1 MLLLDF
7 YSLLT
12 NEQFQQIKSS
22 ALSRNM
28 KTKYAPQILAHV
40 SIYNL
45 RRNNHKDALQQVER
59 ALDLALKM

>member
-1 MLLLDF
+1 MLDF
-7 YSLLT
+7 YSLMT

-28 KTKYAPQILAHV
+28 KTKYPPQILAHV

-59 ALDLALKM
+59 ALDLTLQM

>member
-1 MLLLDF
+1 MLDF
-7 YSLLT
+7 YSLMT

-28 KTKYAPQILAHV
+28 KTKYTPQILAHV

-59 ALDLALKM
+59 ALDLTLQM